1 MCDLKADEHKS
12 NNILI
17 YAKRVDSDIKMKC
30 QNLEL
35 KNQRADMEMVKA
47 ERKDETIKERV
58 MMGRGEQ
65 LIHA

>member
-30 QNLEL
+30 QNRER
-35 KNQRADMEMVKA
+35 KNQRANIKIVKT
-47 ERKDETIKERV
+47 ERKDERIKERG
-58 MMGRGEQ
+58 MMGRGE
-65 LIHA
+65 